1 MNDVDRLT
9 ATETKLAYL
18 EDAVDTLSDVVI
30 KQREMLDSLL
40 RQLTELSDRLDAA
53 GAGTDPNGDERPPHY

>member
-1 MNDVDRLT
+1 MSDDDRLT

-18 EDAVDTLSDVVI
+18 EDAVETLSDVVI

-40 RQLTELSDRLDAA
+40 RQLSELSDRLDAA
-53 GAGTDPNGDERPPHY
+53 DSGTDPNADERPPHY